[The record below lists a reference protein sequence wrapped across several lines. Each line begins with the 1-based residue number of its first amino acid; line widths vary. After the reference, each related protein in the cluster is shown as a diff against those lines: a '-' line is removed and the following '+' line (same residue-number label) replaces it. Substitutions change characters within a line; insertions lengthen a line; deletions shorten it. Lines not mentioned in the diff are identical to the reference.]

1 MGAVRVNIRLTNAID
16 AKLANRGLLN
26 PKLVRVYETQAL
38 VDTGASHLVIPRDV
52 VQVLGLKIKGQ
63 QIGKYADGRQEK
75 LGLTEPINIEL
86 MSLQTVETAFVAGDE
101 VLIGQ
106 TVLETLA
113 LLVDCQNECLI
124 TTSGNSERSL

>member
-1 MGAVRVNIRLTNAID
+1 M
-16 AKLANRGLLN
+16 
-26 PKLVRVYETQAL
+26 TQAL
-38 VDTGASHLVIPRDV
+38 VDTGASRLVIPMDV
-52 VQVLGLKIKGQ
+52 VQILGAKIKGQ
-63 QIGKYADGRQEK
+63 QIATYADGRQEK

-86 MSLQTVETAFVAGDE
+86 LGLKTVETALVAGDE

-124 TTSGNSERSL
+124 TNSNNSERSR